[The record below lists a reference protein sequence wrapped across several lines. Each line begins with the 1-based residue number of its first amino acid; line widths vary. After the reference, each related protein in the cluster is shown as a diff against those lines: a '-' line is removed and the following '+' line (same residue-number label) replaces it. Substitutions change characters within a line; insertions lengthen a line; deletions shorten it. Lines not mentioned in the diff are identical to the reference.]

1 MAVASRLQWL
11 AANDGMPRGL
21 WPIEWLA
28 VSYSGITSLY
38 LGVLWPQMDHPLGML
53 ADRAYIL
60 AATLLVWGIYTLWP
74 CRWMTF
80 VRITAQMS
88 LLCYWYPDTYE
99 FNSTLPNLDHFFAR
113 CDAFLFGCQPAME
126 FHRSC
131 PWPWFS
137 EAVHMGYFSYYPMIV
152 TVMVFFFL
160 YRNKSYEKAS
170 FVVLCSFF
178 LYYLV
183 YLVLPVAG
191 PQFYFWAVSPDLI
204 ATGQYPPLGT
214 YFNLHTDMLPS
225 PGNPAGLFHRL
236 VEQAQEMGEESH
248 GRLSFLP
255 HRHHAHSVANGLSA
269 KPATVLHPVAV
280 LRPAGHGHGLYP
292 GALPG
297 GCHSRC
303 AHSLPRLQAQP
314 MDFPESRSKP
324 VDLNHPLF
332 LSANSIPRPMP
343 LLGRG
348 KLISL
353 IINRTR
359 NF

>member
-11 AANDGMPRGL
+11 TANDGMPRGL

-236 VEQAQEMGEESH
+236 VEQAQEMGERPTAAFPSSH
-248 GRLSFLP
+248 IGITLILLLMVYPQSRRLFYILLPFSVLLAMATVYIQAHYLVDAIAGVLTAYPVYRLSQWIFQ
-255 HRHHAHSVANGLSA
+255 
-269 KPATVLHPVAV
+269 KAV
-280 LRPAGHGHGLYP
+280 P
-292 GALPG
+292 
-297 GCHSRC
+297 
-303 AHSLPRLQAQP
+303 
-314 MDFPESRSKP
+314 
-324 VDLNHPLF
+324 
-332 LSANSIPRPMP
+332 
-343 LLGRG
+343 
-348 KLISL
+348 
-353 IINRTR
+353 NR
-359 NF
+359 